1 MEKELF
7 RISINLETEN
17 REFIESD
24 YKTTLEW
31 NKDEYDA
38 ELINL
43 LSVALGMKIGA
54 TFKSEKVRN
63 EVIAKVCTLITNYC
77 NKM

>member
-31 NKDEYDA
+31 NKDKYDA

-43 LSVALGMKIGA
+43 LSVALGPIII
-54 TFKSEKVRN
+54 S
-63 EVIAKVCTLITNYC
+63 
-77 NKM
+77 

>member
-31 NKDEYDA
+31 NKD
-38 ELINL
+38 
-43 LSVALGMKIGA
+43 
-54 TFKSEKVRN
+54 
-63 EVIAKVCTLITNYC
+63 
-77 NKM
+77 

>member
-31 NKDEYDA
+31 NKDG
-38 ELINL
+38 
-43 LSVALGMKIGA
+43 LSYYK
-54 TFKSEKVRN
+54 KVFQY
-63 EVIAKVCTLITNYC
+63 VL
-77 NKM
+77 

>member
-17 REFIESD
+17 REFIECD
-24 YKTTLEW
+24 YKSTLEW
-31 NKDEYDA
+31 SKDEYDA

-43 LSVALGMKIGA
+43 LSAALGVKIGA
-54 TFKSEKVRN
+54 TFKSEKVKDV
-63 EVIAKVCTLITNYC
+63 VIEKACNLIKTYC
-77 NKM
+77 NRI

>member
-17 REFIESD
+17 REFTESN
-24 YKTTLEW
+24 YKSTLEW
-31 NKDEYDA
+31 SKDEYDA

-43 LSVALGMKIGA
+43 LSVALGIKIGT
-54 TFKSEKVRN
+54 TFKSKKARNIIIEK
-63 EVIAKVCTLITNYC
+63 ACALIRNYC
-77 NKM
+77 DKM

>member
-24 YKTTLEW
+24 IKFLHL
-31 NKDEYDA
+31 A
-38 ELINL
+38 QQ
-43 LSVALGMKIGA
+43 LSYRKKISRYIRRHICL
-54 TFKSEKVRN
+54 T
-63 EVIAKVCTLITNYC
+63 
-77 NKM
+77 

>member
-24 YKTTLEW
+24 IKFLHLAQQSSYRKNKQIHPKTYLL
-31 NKDEYDA
+31 NLMVCYNFDA
-38 ELINL
+38 VLRCQDVEDI
-43 LSVALGMKIGA
+43 LS
-54 TFKSEKVRN
+54 
-63 EVIAKVCTLITNYC
+63 
-77 NKM
+77 